1 MSRITTAQEARLAVP
16 VNKIRLSHTADI
28 PIFKQIADQ
37 IRLMIETG
45 QLVDGDRLPS
55 SRLLAANLRINRNTV
70 ARAYRE
76 LRDSNLVESRRRN
89 GMVVANSARAR
100 DAAAARQRARAVMAS
115 ATQKCISLGL
125 SPDDVSSL
133 AFHCAMHA
141 RQGQLRVSFVECN
154 EERAGYFAAELSE
167 ILGLPVQPLVLE
179 DLDPN
184 DRDEDLVLTTFFHL
198 VEVRRLLRGTGC
210 ELVAIVVAP
219 HVRTLVQL
227 AEVPPER
234 RVGVLYSTEQQGHR
248 VKDSLVEAGLE
259 NVEVIATTGADD
271 LEGVDIVVV
280 PTEMP
285 SLRRE
290 LEDRVE
296 VIEYG
301 NVLDEASIQMVSA
314 VVEELRDAKSGDGLA
329 ETGMVEDAQSQGAP
343 APG

>member
-1 MSRITTAQEARLAVP
+1 

-76 LRDSNLVESRRRN
+76 LRDSGCVESRRRN
-89 GMVVANSARAR
+89 GMVVTNASRAR
-100 DAAAARQRARAVMAS
+100 DEAAARQRARAVMAS
-115 ATQKCISLGL
+115 ATHECISLGL
-125 SPDDVSSL
+125 SPDEVSSL
-133 AFHCAMHA
+133 AFHSAMQA

-154 EERAGYFAAELSE
+154 DERAEYFAAELSE

-179 DLDPN
+179 RLEPSS
-184 DRDEDLVLTTFFHL
+184 RDEDLILTTFFHL
-198 VEVRRLLRGTGC
+198 VEARRLLRGTGC

-227 AEVPPER
+227 AEVPSDR

-248 VKDSLVEAGLE
+248 VRDSLVEAGLD
-259 NVEVIATTGADD
+259 NVEVIPTTGPED

-290 LEDRVE
+290 LEGRVE

-314 VVEELRDAKSGDGLA
+314 VVDELRDAKLDSEIPDGGNRA
-329 ETGMVEDAQSQGAP
+329 AGAP
-343 APG
+343 VGEPTVSG